1 MLSQK
6 IRISILQRNQQFED
20 YSRHMPL
27 RPDSAPAP
35 ALLSRSAA
43 AAFHRVALF
52 RQRKNRVVERRATDL
67 GDGDGGG
74 LLLAKREGHGGGR
87 VGGGRAGEEGKGSE
101 LHRGYY

>member
-6 IRISILQRNQQFED
+6 IRISILRETNTSKIIPGACLFDPIQRLHLLYSLDQQRQPSIE
-20 YSRHMPL
+20 
-27 RPDSAPAP
+27 
-35 ALLSRSAA
+35 
-43 AAFHRVALF
+43 VALF